1 MLPAARQ
8 GQDAPSPGLAG
19 RRCLSTP
26 ALPFSAMLFNLYYWK
41 SPRWFILIHRKV
53 G

>member
-8 GQDAPSPGLAG
+8 GQDACPGLVG
-19 RRCLSTP
+19 RRRLSTP
-26 ALPFSAMLFNLYYWK
+26 PFSVMLFNLYYWK
-41 SPRWFILIHRKV
+41 SPRWFILIHSKD